1 MQSAQRVIHD
11 NSTNL
16 QKTQKLLIQIQNC
29 DEKTMVGQNFKLQI
43 VRRWGLIEFPRIELH
58 ANERPK
64 TLAPQPPKISRTTVI
79 RSFFVK
85 NAAKKLHTSAPKNSK
100 SVDFG
105 SLQIIITFS
114 YFFNKKL
121 QNDIKISDLLYVF

>member
-16 QKTQKLLIQIQNC
+16 QKNTKTIYSESKLRLKNNGGAKFQVADREAAAIDWISRKQ
-29 DEKTMVGQNFKLQI
+29 
-43 VRRWGLIEFPRIELH
+43 LH

-64 TLAPQPPKISRTTVI
+64 SLAPQPPKISRTTVI

-100 SVDFG
+100 SLDFG
-105 SLQIIITFS
+105 TLQIVSTFTT
-114 YFFNKKL
+114 K
-121 QNDIKISDLLYVF
+121 